1 MIASSSVVL
10 ANLAYLLGA
19 VVVAVISGT
28 FVWLRHRQPKS
39 VDANVSAFNRGLRA
53 LAPDSVPAEV
63 PGAGAG
69 AGGGTG
75 VGAGSGSGAN
85 RPPHIE
91 PGPRGLRVIRTEIDL
106 SEGHDP
112 VNGDPVNGD
121 PVNGDPVNGQAGA
134 EEATGERAGAE
145 SG

>member
-53 LAPDSVPAEV
+53 LAPDSLPAE
-63 PGAGAG
+63 PPGSGGGTAAGTGPGGGAGAD
-69 AGGGTG
+69 A
-75 VGAGSGSGAN
+75 VAN
-85 RPPHIE
+85 TPRHVEARP
-91 PGPRGLRVIRTEIDL
+91 GGLRVIRTQIDL
-106 SEGHDP
+106 SEHHDP
-112 VNGDPVNGD
+112 VSGD
-121 PVNGDPVNGQAGA
+121 AGP
-134 EEATGERAGAE
+134 EEAAGQRAGAD

>member
-19 VVVAVISGT
+19 VVLAVISGT

-53 LAPDSVPAEV
+53 LAPDSAAAEP
-63 PGAGAG
+63 PGAGAD
-69 AGGGTG
+69 
-75 VGAGSGSGAN
+75 V
-85 RPPHIE
+85 PPHVE
-91 PGPRGLRVIRTEIDL
+91 ASPRGLRVIRTEIDL

-112 VNGDPVNGD
+112 VNGDAGPEEGA
-121 PVNGDPVNGQAGA
+121 GQ
-134 EEATGERAGAE
+134 RAGAD